1 MKIWMR
7 VLKALGFLWLIL
19 AGILIT
25 VGTIGVWMK
34 GGFAGV
40 LELLSPFN
48 IWNWLLTI
56 IIVAPGIAALIWA
69 VVLEGKMKTT
79 HTSH

>member
-1 MKIWMR
+1 
-7 VLKALGFLWLIL
+7 
-19 AGILIT
+19 
-25 VGTIGVWMK
+25 
-34 GGFAGV
+34 
-40 LELLSPFN
+40 LSPFN

-69 VVLEGKMKTT
+69 DVLEGKMKTT